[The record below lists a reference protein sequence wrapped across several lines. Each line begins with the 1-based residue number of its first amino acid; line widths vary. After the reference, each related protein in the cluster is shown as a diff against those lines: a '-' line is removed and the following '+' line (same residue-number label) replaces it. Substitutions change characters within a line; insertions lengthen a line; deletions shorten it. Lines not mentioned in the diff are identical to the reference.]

1 MLRRTSDPDP
11 ADHLA
16 AELGA
21 ALPRA
26 AAGQSRTMTGKEE
39 TDMDLKRRAFVG
51 GLGALSAATAMGVA
65 PKMTS
70 AATPVKLTLP
80 WLPLGTF
87 SYVFVAKRLGYFEK
101 RGLDVAIDRGFGSTR
116 VCVPVDQGQYDFG
129 LLDLAVMAGCAGK
142 GLDLTAIAGVWPRS
156 PIGIFSLKELNIT
169 KPKDLEGQSIGFVTG
184 GGEFQLW
191 PAFVKAT
198 GIDAKK
204 ISIVSMDP
212 AGLMR
217 AAADKQIKVVGNF
230 FGSIAPTFW
239 ANKIDINA
247 MFYEDFGV
255 KMYSIVLACKRATLQ
270 NKPDICKG
278 VVEGLMEGLK
288 YAYLNPEKA
297 IDLHVESLKEFQGGS
312 PATREVLTFGQE
324 IGTSLGFVP
333 SFKANGLGFMDP
345 DLVAATRES
354 VETYM
359 DIKPVPPV
367 AQLFTNQFVGSV
379 KLTDAEWAQV
389 EQRVRAALPTMRG

>member
-1 MLRRTSDPDP
+1 V
-11 ADHLA
+11 
-16 AELGA
+16 AE
-21 ALPRA
+21 
-26 AAGQSRTMTGKEE
+26 QSTTTTGKEE
-39 TDMDLKRRAFVG
+39 NEMDLKRRNFVG
-51 GLGALSAATAMGVA
+51 GLGAFGAATAIGVPSKRA
-65 PKMTS
+65 S

-87 SYVFVAKRLGYFEK
+87 SYTFVAKKLGYFEK
-101 RGLDVAIDRGFGSTR
+101 RGLDVTIDRGFGSTR

-156 PIGIFSLKELNIT
+156 PIGIFSLKELSIT

-198 GIDAKK
+198 GIDATK
-204 ISIVSMDP
+204 INIVSMDP

-247 MFYEDFGV
+247 MFYEDYGV
-255 KMYSIVLACKRATLQ
+255 KMYSIVLACKKATLQ
-270 NKPDICKG
+270 NRSELCKG
-278 VVEGLMEGLK
+278 IVEALMEGLK
-288 YAYLNPEKA
+288 YVYLNPEKA

-312 PATREVLTFGQE
+312 PGTREVLTYGQE
-324 IGTSLGFVP
+324 IGTSLGFVS

-354 VETYM
+354 VESYM
-359 DIKPVPPV
+359 DIKPLPPV

-389 EQRVRAALPTMRG
+389 EQRVRSTLPTMRG

>member
-1 MLRRTSDPDP
+1 
-11 ADHLA
+11 LA
-16 AELGA
+16 AFGA
-21 ALPRA
+21 AT
-26 AAGQSRTMTGKEE
+26 SFSIGK
-39 TDMDLKRRAFVG
+39 A
-51 GLGALSAATAMGVA
+51 SPATA
-65 PKMTS
+65 
-70 AATPVKLTLP
+70 VKLTLP
-80 WLPLGTF
+80 WLPLGTY
-87 SYVFVAKRLGYFEK
+87 SYVFVAKRLGYFER
-101 RGLDVAIDRGFGSTR
+101 RGLDVTIDRGFGSTK

-142 GLDLTAIAGVWPRS
+142 GLDLTAIAGVWPKS

-198 GIDAKK
+198 DIDAKK

-212 AGLMR
+212 AALMR

-230 FGSIAPTFW
+230 FGSIAPTYW

-247 MFYEDFGV
+247 MFYEDYGV

-270 NKPDICKG
+270 NRPELCKD
-278 VVEGLMEGLK
+278 VVEALMEGLK
-288 YAYLNPEKA
+288 YVYLNPEKA
-297 IDLHVESLKEFQGGS
+297 IDLHIESLKEFQGGS
-312 PATREVLTFGQE
+312 PATREVLIFGQE

-333 SFKANGLGFMDP
+333 SFKSNGLGYMDP
-345 DLVAATRES
+345 QLVAATRES

-359 DIKPVPPV
+359 DIKTVPPTDR
-367 AQLFTNQFVGSV
+367 LFTNQFVGSV
-379 KLTDAEWAQV
+379 RLTEAEWAHV
-389 EQRVRAALPTMRG
+389 ESRVRSTLPALRG